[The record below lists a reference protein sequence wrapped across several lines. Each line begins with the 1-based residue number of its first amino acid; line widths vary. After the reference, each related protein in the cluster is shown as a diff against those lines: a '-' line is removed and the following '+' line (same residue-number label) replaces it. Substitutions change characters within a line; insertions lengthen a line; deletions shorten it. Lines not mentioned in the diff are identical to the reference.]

1 MLRDSYNLSSRV
13 NLNWRS
19 PGKSIYFIARR
30 SILFLVLRFLTPILI
45 LSLTVPLLIWLL
57 SILPSV
63 ATLLFIL
70 LGLDILI
77 MGGLLVWHYIDWSND
92 YSIITNQR
100 VLYQERVI
108 LIYESRQ
115 EAPLDAILSNQIMT
129 GLWGRWLGFGDV
141 AVRTYSFSLALPDLD
156 HPREVVALLEDQLAR
171 VKIQASQT
179 EREQKRKVLEQRRE
193 AARKP
198 SSHHLRPRPPS
209 APAQIKSGT
218 IPNWLSYFLRMHIEK
233 DGVLIYRTHWFI
245 LLRKIIIPTVSLLL
259 LIIFLILRLA
269 NVFTFVSL
277 GPMLALLIFL
287 IFVAGLWW
295 VYQYVD
301 WANDM
306 YIIAEDQ
313 IIDIYKKPLGTE
325 QRRTAQIKNILSV
338 EFERI
343 GFIGLIFNFGT
354 VYIRVGEEEF
364 TFDNVF
370 NPSLVQR
377 EIFQRLAEKTRKERQ
392 SGRMTQ
398 WQDIA
403 DFFVL
408 NEGITEDQIIQTE
421 SEEDDNDLYVED
433 LELYDDEG
441 EDIQE

>member
-1 MLRDSYNLSSRV
+1 
-13 NLNWRS
+13 
-19 PGKSIYFIARR
+19 
-30 SILFLVLRFLTPILI
+30 
-45 LSLTVPLLIWLL
+45 
-57 SILPSV
+57 
-63 ATLLFIL
+63 
-70 LGLDILI
+70 
-77 MGGLLVWHYIDWSND
+77 
-92 YSIITNQR
+92 
-100 VLYQERVI
+100 
-108 LIYESRQ
+108 
-115 EAPLDAILSNQIMT
+115 
-129 GLWGRWLGFGDV
+129 
-141 AVRTYSFSLALPDLD
+141 
-156 HPREVVALLEDQLAR
+156 
-171 VKIQASQT
+171 
-179 EREQKRKVLEQRRE
+179 
-193 AARKP
+193 
-198 SSHHLRPRPPS
+198 
-209 APAQIKSGT
+209 
-218 IPNWLSYFLRMHIEK
+218 MHIEK

-259 LIIFLILRLA
+259 LIIFLI
-269 NVFTFVSL
+269 FV
-277 GPMLALLIFL
+277 
-287 IFVAGLWW
+287 VGLWW

-301 WANDM
+301 WANDL
-306 YIIAEDQ
+306 YIITEDQ

-377 EIFQRLAEKTRKERQ
+377 EIFQRLSEKTRKERQ

-421 SEEDDNDLYVED
+421 SEENDNELYVED
-433 LELYDDEG
+433 LELFEEDDE
-441 EDIQE
+441 DDQK